1 MNKIKLDDIT
11 KKYPFIYKIRDEYY
25 IIGCGVFAVCE
36 SQPAISHFKRYREE
50 IAKLGREY
58 IQEKHYENKSDFEE
72 LVYIFKKVKAY
83 ADIDLPNEEKTL
95 SKRNTLEFLD
105 NLNYNEK
112 DSLLEQVEDYVAS
125 FWYYSRAF

>member
-58 IQEKHYENKSDFEE
+58 IQEQHYDNTSEIEE
-72 LVYIFKKVKAY
+72 LVYSFRKVKAY
-83 ADIDLPNEEKTL
+83 ADIDIPNEEKTM

-105 NLNYNEK
+105 NLNYSEK
-112 DSLLEQVEDYVAS
+112 NSLLEQVEDYVAS